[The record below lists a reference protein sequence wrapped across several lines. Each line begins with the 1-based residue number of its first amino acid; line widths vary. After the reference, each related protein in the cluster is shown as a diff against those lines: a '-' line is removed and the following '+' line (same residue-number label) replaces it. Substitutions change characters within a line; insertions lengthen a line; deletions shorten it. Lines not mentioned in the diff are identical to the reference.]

1 MSSGARHIKPEGC
14 RFAGVRLL
22 DMKANDQDKDL
33 IIQQKQAMDKVS
45 KKELSLL
52 VQKSKSRSM
61 NVCNAQTDNL
71 TNWK

>member
-1 MSSGARHIKPEGC
+1 
-14 RFAGVRLL
+14 
-22 DMKANDQDKDL
+22 MKANDQDKDL

-71 TNWK
+71 TRVKISCHPLKPEPESELSFYT